1 MTVTDPAHVAAA
13 KVLREQYQRPR
24 PAPDPHEGLLRDLAD
39 YDRAFGLID
48 GAAAGTVDGLAGGLA
63 DGEVA

>member
-1 MTVTDPAHVAAA
+1 
-13 KVLREQYQRPR
+13 
-24 PAPDPHEGLLRDLAD
+24 LAD

-48 GAAAGTVDGLAGGLA
+48 GTRSDGPTDGPSGDLA